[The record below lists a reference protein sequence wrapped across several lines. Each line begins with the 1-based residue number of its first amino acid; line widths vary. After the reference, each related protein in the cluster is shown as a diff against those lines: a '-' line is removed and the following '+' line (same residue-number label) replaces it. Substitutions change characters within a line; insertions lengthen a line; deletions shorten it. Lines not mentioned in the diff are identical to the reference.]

1 MTAKEY
7 EGVHL
12 FLAYSSWGMAFNLC
26 KAQADADPVWNF
38 EVLLKCE
45 ADGKTHVQDRGFGEG
60 PVQPRGTQLLLLS
73 PVGEQLSSSKCR
85 T

>member
-38 EVLLKCE
+38 EVLLKCVRQTEKLMCKTE
-45 ADGKTHVQDRGFGEG
+45 ALEKDQ
-60 PVQPRGTQLLLLS
+60 
-73 PVGEQLSSSKCR
+73 SSLGAPNCCY
-85 T
+85 